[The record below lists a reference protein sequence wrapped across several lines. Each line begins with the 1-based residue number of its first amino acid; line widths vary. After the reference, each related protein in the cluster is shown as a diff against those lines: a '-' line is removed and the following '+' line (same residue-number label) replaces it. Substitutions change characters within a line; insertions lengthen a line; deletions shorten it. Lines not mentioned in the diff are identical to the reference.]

1 MLRCKSRWVLPV
13 GGTGGCGTKCRAGC
27 CCWTCRQA
35 RCPSRCRT
43 AVWHC
48 QRHHSCRQPSALA
61 GLAPLRRRLY
71 CCVNGIGSRRLYGL
85 RLGLYLGLLC
95 RLYTRRWCCQPAQRY
110 RRLRG
115 CRSSTGRLS
124 LRAVAMAGRWCR
136 CWCRCWCWSGAWS
149 GQHQPVLHGPPL
161 RPYLQQAAPAQLLRV
176 CPPDFLPLV
185 HTALLHSG
193 KQRIHFSSRP
203 PLARG

>member
-1 MLRCKSRWVLPV
+1 MLRCKRRWVLPV

-43 AVWHC
+43 AAWHWHR
-48 QRHHSCRQPSALA
+48 QHSCRQPSALA

-85 RLGLYLGLLC
+85 HLGLYLGLLC
-95 RLYTRRWCCQPAQRY
+95 RLDTRRCCCRPAQRY

-115 CRSSTGRLS
+115 GRSSSGRLS

-136 CWCRCWCWSGAWS
+136 CRCWCWCWSGAGS
-149 GQHQPVLHGPPL
+149 GQHQPVLL
-161 RPYLQQAAPAQLLRV
+161 RPGEDSRGGTQQTTTTTSHICHDQARQQQCQGLRLPPMPLPAASQP
-176 CPPDFLPLV
+176 
-185 HTALLHSG
+185 SM
-193 KQRIHFSSRP
+193 
-203 PLARG
+203 